1 MKCLIPFLLLLVGCT
16 TKVDPSKVSPVPAP
30 EPVNLAAVGQGLDV
44 IDSRVAASVVVSR
57 ELIQG
62 GKPGKADQELSI
74 AQSLL
79 PKPAENDVAYARQ
92 RSEKASDAEYEAQ
105 RKKAEAKQKA
115 MEDNWKVL
123 ETQVAKNKEAI
134 KAKDDRIAELTAE
147 VDRIKRE
154 ADRNLWSLAGVAVAV
169 AGALATAFASPKA
182 GVPLMACGA
191 AIGSFPYVVDSEYF
205 SVIVG
210 VCLALAGAIGIW
222 FLWDAVRDRVNAPKP
237 PAE

>member
-16 TKVDPSKVSPVPAP
+16 TKVDPSKVSTTPAP
-30 EPVNLAAVGQGLDV
+30 EPINLAAVGQGLDV

-79 PKPAENDVAYARQ
+79 PRPAENDVAYARQ
-92 RSEKASDAEYEAQ
+92 RSEKASDAEYEVQ

-123 ETQVAKNKEAI
+123 ETQVAKNKEAL

-154 ADRNLWSLAGVAVAV
+154 ADRNLWSMAGVAVAV
-169 AGALATAFASPKA
+169 CGALATAFASPKA
-182 GVPLMACGA
+182 GVPLLACGA
-191 AIGSFPYVVDSEYF
+191 AIGAFPHVVDSEYF
-205 SVIVG
+205 PIIVG
-210 VCLALAGAIGIW
+210 VFLALSGAIGIW
-222 FLWDAVRDRVNAPKP
+222 FIWDYARDRINPPNP
-237 PAE
+237 PAA

>member
-92 RSEKASDAEYEAQ
+92 RSEKASDAEYEVQ

-123 ETQVAKNKEAI
+123 ETQVAKNKEAL
-134 KAKDDRIAELTAE
+134 KAKDDRIAELEAE
-147 VDRIKRE
+147 NKRIQNE
-154 ADRNLWSLAGVAVAV
+154 ADKNLWSIAGVAVAV
-169 AGALATAFASPKA
+169 IGAFATAFASPKA
-182 GVPLMACGA
+182 GVPLLACGA
-191 AIGSFPYVVDSEYF
+191 AIGAFPHVVDSEF
-205 SVIVG
+205 FPIIVG
-210 VCLALAGAIGIW
+210 VFLALSGAIGIW
-222 FLWDAVRDRVNAPKP
+222 FIWDYARDRINPPNP
-237 PAE
+237 PAA

>member
-1 MKCLIPFLLLLVGCT
+1 MRCLIPFLLLLAGCT

-30 EPVNLAAVGQGLDV
+30 EPVNLASVGQGLDV

-79 PKPAENDVAYARQ
+79 PKPNEGDVAFARQ

-115 MEDNWKVL
+115 MEDNWKLL

-134 KAKDDRIAELTAE
+134 KAKDDRIAELEAE
-147 VDRIKRE
+147 NKRIQHE
-154 ADRNLWSLAGVAVAV
+154 ADRNLWSMAGVGVAVV
-169 AGALATAFASPKA
+169 GALATAFASPKV

-191 AIGSFPYVVDSEYF
+191 AIGAFPYVVDSEYF
-205 SVIVG
+205 SIIIG

-222 FLWDAVRDRVNAPKP
+222 FLWDAARDRINAPKP
-237 PAE
+237 PSE